1 MKRRFSMDKAQEIA
15 KQEEKNIEKTR
26 EIYEATPAVDI
37 YENEDEILVHADMPG
52 VVKEDISVDIDNG
65 TLSISG
71 VRKLETDGAAAYEEF
86 MDVEYIRSFSV
97 PQTIDVEKVEAELK
111 NGVLRLH
118 LPKSETAKPRQIEI
132 KTA

>member
-1 MKRRFSMDKAQEIA
+1 MDKVQEIA
-15 KQEEKNIEKTR
+15 KQEERNVEKTK
-26 EIYEATPAVDI
+26 ELYETTPTVDI
-37 YENEDEILVHADMPG
+37 YENEDEILLHADMPG
-52 VVKEDISVDIDNG
+52 VVKEDIAVDIDNG

-71 VRKLETDGAAAYEEF
+71 VRKLKTEGVATYEEF
-86 MDVEYIRSFSV
+86 SDVEYVRSFSV

-118 LPKSETAKPRQIEI
+118 LPKSEAAKPRQIEI

>member
-1 MKRRFSMDKAQEIA
+1 MDKSQEIV
-15 KQEEKNIEKTR
+15 KQEEKNIEKTK
-26 EIYEATPAVDI
+26 ELYGAIPAVDI
-37 YENEDEILVHADMPG
+37 YENEDEILIYADMPG
-52 VVKEDISVDIDNG
+52 VVKDDISVDIDNG

-71 VRKLETDGAAAYEEF
+71 VRKLSLKGSVTYEEVS
-86 MDVEYIRSFSV
+86 DVEYVRNFSV

-118 LPKSETAKPRQIEI
+118 LPKSEAAKPRQIEI

>member
-1 MKRRFSMDKAQEIA
+1 MDKGQEIA
-15 KQEEKNIEKTR
+15 KQEERNIEKTK
-26 EIYEATPAVDI
+26 ELYEAIPTVDI
-37 YENEDEILVHADMPG
+37 YENEDEILLHADMPG

-71 VRKLETDGAAAYEEF
+71 VRKLKTEGVATYEEF
-86 MDVEYIRSFSV
+86 SDVEYVRSFSV

-118 LPKSETAKPRQIEI
+118 LPKSEAAKPRQIEI
-132 KTA
+132 KTV

>member
-1 MKRRFSMDKAQEIA
+1 MDKAQKVA
-15 KQEEKNIEKTR
+15 KQGEKNVEKTR
-26 EIYEATPAVDI
+26 QLHEVTPAVDI
-37 YENEDEILVHADMPG
+37 YENEDEILLHADMPG
-52 VVKEDISVDIDNG
+52 VVKENISVDLDNG

-71 VRKLETDGAAAYEEF
+71 VRKLETKGVATYEEF
-86 MDVEYIRSFSV
+86 SDVEYVRSFSV

-118 LPKSETAKPRQIEI
+118 LPKSEAAKPRQIEI

>member
-1 MKRRFSMDKAQEIA
+1 MDKAQEIA
-15 KQEEKNIEKTR
+15 KQDDKNVEKTR
-26 EIYEATPAVDI
+26 EVYETTPFVDI
-37 YENEDEILVHADMPG
+37 YENEDEILLHADMPG
-52 VVKEDISVDIDNG
+52 VMKEDISVDIDNG

-71 VRKLETDGAAAYEEF
+71 VRKLETEGVATYEEF
-86 MDVEYIRSFSV
+86 SDVEYVRSFSV

-118 LPKSETAKPRQIEI
+118 LPKSEAAKPRQIEI